1 MLKHLGLFMSHLCDP
16 VFIFVLIFIAV
27 NRMSC
32 SIVLL
37 LIFQN
42 MSYYFWMITWMKNVN
57 SFKIAG
63 VQPLGVA

>member
-1 MLKHLGLFMSHLCDP
+1 MLKHLGLFMSHLCDL
-16 VFIFVLIFIAV
+16 VFIFIFIAV